1 MATTDSPLNLRGGIK
16 GISFYTR
23 EGSNKT
29 YARTKGGAN
38 RELIRK
44 SKKFKRLRLAQNELK
59 GRAACAKDIRHIL
72 GRWADRIVNRHLQT
86 NIAGV
91 LQQVMNIDEV
101 SARGKRAI
109 WLSKYKEVLNQVMW
123 YYYKPLNEIM
133 MCPYSVTTSEDKK
146 TLTVTLKGLNP
157 KRHIKAPAVASHFK
171 LCVTIGRIADYEV
184 TKGSKIYKKPYG
196 EDVFA
201 YTELESAWIPINGPL
216 MEDLALTVS
225 LPEKIVLK
233 ENHTVIRVFG
243 IVFGKMTY
251 RVDEIDRDRGSI
263 VYLGEL

>member
-1 MATTDSPLNLRGGIK
+1 MATSDSPLNIRGGIK
-16 GISFYTR
+16 GLRFYTR

-29 YARTKGGAN
+29 YVGNKGGAN

-59 GRAACAKDIRHIL
+59 GRAQCAKDIRRIL
-72 GRWADRIVNRHLQT
+72 GLWSKKIVNRHLQT
-86 NIAGV
+86 KIAGV

-101 SARGKRAI
+101 SAKGKRAI

-133 MCPYSVTTSEDKK
+133 MCPYSVTNSDDKK

-157 KRHIKAPAVASHFK
+157 KSHIKAPAVASHFK
-171 LCVTIGRIADYEV
+171 LCMSIGCVADYESPNR
-184 TKGSKIYKKPYG
+184 SKFYQRPYG
-196 EDVFA
+196 EDACF
-201 YTELESAWIPINGPL
+201 YEDLESEWIPVNGPL
-216 MEDLALTVS
+216 MGDLVLTLS
-225 LPEKIVLK
+225 LPENRVIK
-233 ENHTVIRVFG
+233 ENYTVIRVLG

-251 RVDEIDRDRGSI
+251 KVDEIARDRGSI
-263 VYLGEL
+263 VYLGEV

>member
-1 MATTDSPLNLRGGIK
+1 MATSDSPLNIRGGIK
-16 GISFYTR
+16 GLRFYKR
-23 EGSNKT
+23 EGSTKT
-29 YARTKGGAN
+29 YVGAKGGAN

-44 SKKFKRLRLAQNELK
+44 SKKFKRLRLAQDELK
-59 GRAACAKDIRHIL
+59 GRAACAKDIRYIL
-72 GRWADRIVNRHLQT
+72 GRWADRIVNRYLQT
-86 NIAGV
+86 NISGV

-101 SARGKRAI
+101 SKRGKRAI
-109 WLSKYKEVLNQVMW
+109 WLSKYKEVLNQVKW

-133 MCPYSVTTSEDKK
+133 MCPYSVTTSDDKK

-184 TKGSKIYKKPYG
+184 TPGSKFYQTPYG
-196 EDVFA
+196 EDVCT

-216 MEDLALTVS
+216 MEELSLTVS
-225 LPEKIVLK
+225 IPENLVIK
-233 ENHTVIRVFG
+233 ENHTIIRVLG
-243 IVFGKMTY
+243 IYFGKMTY

-263 VYLGEL
+263 VYLGEV

>member
-1 MATTDSPLNLRGGIK
+1 MATTDSPLNIRGGIK
-16 GISFYTR
+16 GLSFYTR

-44 SKKFKRLRLAQNELK
+44 SKKFKRLRLAQDELK
-59 GRAACAKDIRHIL
+59 GRAACAKDIRYIL
-72 GRWADRIVNRHLQT
+72 GRWTDRIVNRYLQT

-101 SARGKRAI
+101 SKRGKRAI
-109 WLSKYKEVLNQVMW
+109 WLSKYKEALNLVKW

-133 MCPYSVTTSEDKK
+133 MCPYSVTSSEDKK
-146 TLTVTLKGLNP
+146 TLMVTLKGLYP
-157 KRHIKAPAVASHFK
+157 KRHVKAPAVASHFK

-184 TKGSKIYKKPYG
+184 TKGSKFYKTPYG
-196 EDVFA
+196 EDVCA
-201 YTELESAWIPINGPL
+201 YKELESVWIPINGPL
-216 MEDLALTVS
+216 MEDLSLTVS
-225 LPEKIVLK
+225 LPEKLVLK

-263 VYLGEL
+263 VYLGAE